1 MTLRRAFEYEPYQE
15 NLHSLYMITLLNT
28 GDHHEVIRHYEG
40 LCALLQDVFGADPLP
55 ETQDQYHRL
64 IAAK

>member
-1 MTLRRAFEYEPYQE
+1 
-15 NLHSLYMITLLNT
+15 MITLLNT